1 MWFSFANEAEEGEG
15 NEVVVVNAL
24 GAGAGRFVLA
34 SVYFPFSLFSVR
46 CYCLLGFV
54 YGKKDIRCL
63 VVFLFYCFV
72 CIIRKGDALTF
83 HVIKRV
89 EFL

>member
-46 CYCLLGFV
+46 CYYLLGFV
-54 YGKKDIRCL
+54 YGKKERYTVLGGIFIL
-63 VVFLFYCFV
+63 LFCVHYKE
-72 CIIRKGDALTF
+72 R
-83 HVIKRV
+83 
-89 EFL
+89 